1 MRKYCSYISGAE
13 TPGVTLQGT
22 LMNHTVTVA
31 SVDSHIPEYNEAT
44 NNTGSPPLIFGE
56 TNSLYHQGRPGLSNT
71 FGAALWGIDFN
82 LYSASVGFKRVHMH
96 QGTNY
101 RYGFWQPIETA
112 NASIGTKAPYYGS
125 IAVAAFLGNTTETP
139 VSVAH
144 ISLSNDTEAS
154 YAAYTADGGKL
165 LRAMVI
171 NMNAYNTTVNGTG
184 LGTSPDIPTR
194 VSRTYT
200 FDVSGGQLH
209 AGDKVAVQRL
219 YANGSDA
226 ITGITWDGWSY
237 NYELDKGK
245 PVRLDNVTVGE
256 YVVVQEDGTVQV
268 SVPDSSA
275 ALLSL
280 TGNSTVPGS

>member
-1 MRKYCSYISGAE
+1 
-13 TPGVTLQGT
+13 
-22 LMNHTVTVA
+22 MNHSRTVA
-31 SVDSHIPEYNEAT
+31 SVDPHIDEYNRAT

-56 TNSLYHQGRPGLSNT
+56 TNSLYRQGKPGLSNT
-71 FGAALWGIDFN
+71 FGAALWGVDFN

-101 RYGFWQPIETA
+101 RYGFWQPIQTA

-125 IAVAAFLGNTTETP
+125 IAVAAFLGNTTKTP
-139 VSVAH
+139 VSVAN
-144 ISLSNDTEAS
+144 IPLSTDTEAS
-154 YAAYTADGGKL
+154 YAAYTADGGEL
-165 LRAMVI
+165 LRAIVI
-171 NMNAYNTTVNGTG
+171 NLNAYNTTVNGTG
-184 LGTSPDIPTR
+184 LGINPNITTR
-194 VSRTYT
+194 ISRTYT
-200 FDVSGGQLH
+200 FDVSGGKLS
-209 AGDKVAVQRL
+209 AGDRVAVQRL

-237 NYELDKGK
+237 NYELDNGK

-256 YVVVQEDGTVQV
+256 YAVVSENGTVEV

-280 TGNSTVPGS
+280 TGNGTVPGST

>member
-1 MRKYCSYISGAE
+1 MCHSYISGADS
-13 TPGVTLQGT
+13 PGVTLQGT
-22 LMNHTVTVA
+22 LMNHSVTVA
-31 SVDSHIPEYNEAT
+31 SVDPHIDEYNRAT
-44 NNTGSPPLIFGE
+44 NSSGSPPLIFGE
-56 TNSLYHQGRPGLSNT
+56 TNSLYRQGKPGLSNT

-82 LYSASVGFKRVHMH
+82 LYSASVGFKRIHMH

-101 RYGFWQPIETA
+101 RYGFWQPIQTA

-125 IAVAAFLGNTTETP
+125 IAVAAFLGNTTQTP
-139 VSVAH
+139 VSVAN
-144 ISLSNDTEAS
+144 IPLANDTEAS
-154 YAAYTADGGKL
+154 YAAYSADGGEL
-165 LRAMVI
+165 LRALVI

-200 FDVSGGQLH
+200 FDVSGGNLE
-209 AGDKVAVQRL
+209 AGDRVAVQRL

-237 NYELDKGK
+237 NYELDNGK

-256 YVVVQEDGTVQV
+256 YVVVDEDGTVKV

-280 TGNSTVPGS
+280 TGNGTVPGSA